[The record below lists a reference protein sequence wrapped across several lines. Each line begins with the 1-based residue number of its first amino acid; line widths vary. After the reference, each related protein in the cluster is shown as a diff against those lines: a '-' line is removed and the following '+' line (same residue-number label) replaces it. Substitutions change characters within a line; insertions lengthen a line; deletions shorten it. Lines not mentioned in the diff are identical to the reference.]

1 MSNTAELRAEIA
13 ADTELMF
20 EARGW
25 IADVTGDNTDFWSTA
40 LVLATIANQYSGG
53 LIAFK
58 ANSAPEPAH
67 VGHYSRLAGNWYCD
81 TCDSPYC
88 DLA

>member
-1 MSNTAELRAEIA
+1 MSNTAALRAEIA
-13 ADTELMF
+13 ADTELMV

-58 ANSAPEPAH
+58 ANSTPA
-67 VGHYSRLAGNWYCD
+67 SN
-81 TCDSPYC
+81 
-88 DLA
+88 